1 MSLIIAT
8 MKQRKEVNVM
18 LELRKRFIDHAC
30 YSSNAKFKKEGGYHT
45 QTVAFNLVIDTASMT
60 DEQFAKLMDV
70 LDSAA
75 KEAHSI
81 MGWPDAEAES

>member
-1 MSLIIAT
+1 
-8 MKQRKEVNVM
+8 M
-18 LELRKRFIDHAC
+18 LELRKRWIDHAC

-70 LDSAA
+70 LDNAA

-81 MGWPDAEAES
+81 MGWQSTETDN